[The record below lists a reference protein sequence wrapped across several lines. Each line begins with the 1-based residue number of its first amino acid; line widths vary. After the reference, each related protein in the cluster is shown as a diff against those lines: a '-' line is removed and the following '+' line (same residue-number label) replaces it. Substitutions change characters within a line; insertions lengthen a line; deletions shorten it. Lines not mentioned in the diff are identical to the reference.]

1 MTLLIRSRKKNEEF
15 LIKMSFIGLVQV
27 RALLKQKAD
36 PDETGAGA
44 EFKFF
49 LFIIFIIIIVI
60 ISND

>member
-1 MTLLIRSRKKNEEF
+1 
-15 LIKMSFIGLVQV
+15 MSFIGLVQV

-49 LFIIFIIIIVI
+49 CLLFLLLL
-60 ISND
+60 